1 MNEYLPDEVLCRL
14 ANEGD
19 EEAVNILLERYRTV
33 VKSVTHSYFL
43 VGGDIEDLTQEGMIG
58 LYKAIKDYNGKS
70 GFKTFAKL
78 CIKRNVLSAIK
89 NLNRNKHKP
98 LNNYISFNSGDDSD
112 LKKIEILVSKEVIDP
127 ETEYINKESFTEL
140 ETEIQKVL
148 SEFELKVMHL
158 YLSGYSYG
166 SIGEKLGKT
175 PKSVDNAVQRIK
187 NKIETLINGV

>member
-1 MNEYLPDEVLCRL
+1 MNEFLADEVLCRL

-127 ETEYINKESFTEL
+127 ETEYINKESVTEL

-166 SIGEKLGKT
+166 SIGEKLGK
-175 PKSVDNAVQRIK
+175 NAEVGR
-187 NKIETLINGV
+187 